1 MTKIKVELEET
12 DLFNAIKKIIDH
24 GNRVEI
30 AKALTSI
37 IAPHEKL
44 SSIFF
49 KTYFG
54 GSAPEI
60 LPKGTMITVNPN
72 RLSYKTNVDGMKR
85 LGLLNISGDAT
96 VIIKEFRG
104 FHESHNYYV
113 NFMNVDDKDKSYEDT
128 GFISYQD
135 VISIIEEL

>member
-1 MTKIKVELEET
+1 MTKIRVELEET

-44 SSIFF
+44 TSIFF

-54 GSAPEI
+54 GSAPQA
-60 LPKGTMITVNPN
+60 LPEGTMITVNPIV
-72 RLSYKTNVDGMKR
+72 LSYKANVDAMKR
-85 LGLLNISGDAT
+85 LGLLNISGHAT
-96 VIIKEFRG
+96 AIIKEFRG
-104 FHESHNYYV
+104 FHDSHNYYV
-113 NFMNVDDKDKSYEDT
+113 NFMNVDNNDKTYEDT
-128 GFISYQD
+128 GFIGYQD